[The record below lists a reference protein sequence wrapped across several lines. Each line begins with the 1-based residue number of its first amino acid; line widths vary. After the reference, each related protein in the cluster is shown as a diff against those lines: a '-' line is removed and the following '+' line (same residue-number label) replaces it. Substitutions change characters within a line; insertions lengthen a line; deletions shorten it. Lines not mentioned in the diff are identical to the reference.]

1 MKFKTEEELLA
12 FTEGI
17 IGKSFKEID
26 TKGILQGNSNDKGI
40 LGKVVETGFYDYE
53 LNNCPEADFGELGI
67 ELKVSGFNK
76 LRNGLWSAKER
87 ISLSM
92 INCIFL
98 FGLFRCLRLSIT
110 IGTAYKCCA

>member
-1 MKFKTEEELLA
+1 MKFKTEEELVA

-53 LNNCPEADFGELGI
+53 LNNSPEADFWELGI

-76 LRNGLWSAKER
+76 LRNGSWSAKER

-92 INCIFL
+92 IN
-98 FGLFRCLRLSIT
+98 
-110 IGTAYKCCA
+110 YKNIIHEEYEFSKVVSKNKKLLIIW